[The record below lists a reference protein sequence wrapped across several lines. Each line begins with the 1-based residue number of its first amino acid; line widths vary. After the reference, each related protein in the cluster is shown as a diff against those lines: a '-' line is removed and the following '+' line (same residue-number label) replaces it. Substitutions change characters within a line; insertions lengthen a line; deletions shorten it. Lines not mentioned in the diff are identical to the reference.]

1 MNNHFT
7 MLKVHLM
14 KNGISQTKLSFDTG
28 LHKNT
33 ISKLL
38 RTGEGTKSVKEL
50 VRLYLHLDKDEFYD
64 LLHS

>member
-1 MNNHFT
+1 
-7 MLKVHLM
+7 M
-14 KNGISQTKLSFDTG
+14 KSGISQTKLASDTG

-50 VRLYLHLDKDEFYD
+50 VRLYLHLEKDEFYD